1 MGPALKYLALLA
13 VLGTTLVSALPED
26 AKHRKKAIGIF
37 NIVKFPNEVCISG
50 SANQNGTCY
59 TAEECTSRDGVA
71 SGTCADGYGVCC
83 IITISCGST
92 SAENCTYLSQSAS
105 NSPNVDAS
113 PDDSRACTYKICP
126 RDSSIR
132 RIRFDL
138 TTFAIAGPVGIVGNE
153 AALFAAGPIIGNTIA
168 GGATLGPSVGQCNTD
183 TFSISGTR
191 GPYPT
196 ICGMNSGQHMIV
208 DTDGTTCVTA
218 SFSFG
223 LETSSRSYTI
233 HALQYAEG
241 HTMAGDPGCL
251 QYYTGDMGTVS
262 TFNWQGRA
270 DEITSIHLAN
280 QDYNVCVRNNVG
292 SCRIC
297 WAETSAAIAAGTS
310 GSFALSNLAADG
322 VAKGENDGTAGAC
335 LTDFVEI
342 PQGVVIGTDATAIQ
356 AADGFDRFCGV
367 LLAAAQGVA
376 STTVCSAATPF
387 KMRVFTDGTEGV
399 DNTAGL
405 LMGNANEFSAGEAGD
420 AIGSWGFDLHF
431 AQVGCT

>member
-1 MGPALKYLALLA
+1 MGPLKYLALLA

-26 AKHRKKAIGIF
+26 AKNRKKAIGIF

-50 SANQNGTCY
+50 AANQNGTCY

-92 SAENCTYLSQSAS
+92 SAENCTYLTQSAS
-105 NSPNVDAS
+105 NSPNLDS
-113 PDDSRACTYKICP
+113 TDDTRACTYKICP

-138 TTFAIAGPVGIVGNE
+138 TTFAIAGPVAIDLAGM
-153 AALFAAGPIIGNTIA
+153 FAAGAVDDVLGNPIA
-168 GGATLGPSVGQCNTD
+168 GGATLGPSVGQCHTD

-270 DEITSIHLAN
+270 DRFTSVHLAN

-297 WAETSAAIAAGTS
+297 WAETSAASAGIA

-322 VAKGENDGTAGAC
+322 LAMAEADADCT
-335 LTDFVEI
+335 TDYIEI
-342 PQGVVIGTDATAIQ
+342 PQGLAMAIAATAT
-356 AADGFDRFCGV
+356 ALVDGVDKFCGT
-367 LLAAAQGVA
+367 LLADVTGDA
-376 STTVCSAATPF
+376 SATVCSAATPF
-387 KMRVFTDGTEGV
+387 KMRVVTDGGEAV
-399 DNTAGL
+399 DDTTDFA
-405 LMGNANEFSAGEAGD
+405 MGNANEFSAGAAMD
-420 AIGSWGFDLHF
+420 AIGYWGFDLHF
-431 AQVGCT
+431 AQVGCA

>member
-1 MGPALKYLALLA
+1 MGPLKYLALLA

-37 NIVKFPNEVCISG
+37 NIVKFPNDVCISG

-92 SAENCTYLSQSAS
+92 SAENCTYLSQTAS
-105 NSPNVDAS
+105 NAPNVDSS

-153 AALFAAGPIIGNTIA
+153 AALFAAGPLIGKTIA

-183 TFSISGTR
+183 TFSISGTL

-251 QYYTGDMGTVS
+251 QYYTGDEGTVS

-270 DEITSIHLAN
+270 DLITSVHLAN
-280 QDYNVCVRNNVG
+280 QDYNVCIRNNIG

-297 WAETSAAIAAGTS
+297 WAETSTGGPAGTP

-322 VAKGENDGTAGAC
+322 AAKAEVDGTC
-335 LTDFVEI
+335 LTDYVEI
-342 PQGVVIGTDATAIQ
+342 PQGLALATA
-356 AADGFDRFCGV
+356 AAAIDANDGVDKFCGV
-367 LLAAAQGVA
+367 LLAPAQGAA
-376 STTVCSAATPF
+376 SLTVCSAARPF
-387 KMRVFTDGTEGV
+387 KMRVVTDGTELV
-399 DNTAGL
+399 DADANYALGL
-405 LMGNANEFSAGEAGD
+405 SNEFSAGAAGD

-431 AQVGCT
+431 AQVGCA

>member
-37 NIVKFPNEVCISG
+37 NVVKFPNDVCISG
-50 SANQNGTCY
+50 SATQNGTCY
-59 TAEECTSRDGVA
+59 TAEECSSRDGVA

-92 SAENCTYLSQSAS
+92 SSENCTYLSQTAS
-105 NSPNVDAS
+105 NAPNVDTS

-153 AALFAAGPIIGNTIA
+153 AALFAAGPIIGSTIA

-251 QYYTGDMGTVS
+251 QYYTGDEGTVS

-270 DEITSIHLAN
+270 DRITSIHLAN
-280 QDYNVCVRNNVG
+280 QDYDVCVRNNVG

-297 WAETSAAIAAGTS
+297 WVETVLVAAAGNR
-310 GSFALSNLAADG
+310 GSFALSNLAA
-322 VAKGENDGTAGAC
+322 NGAAMAEVDATC
-335 LTDFVEI
+335 TLDYVEI
-342 PQGVVIGTDATAIQ
+342 PQGLAMATA
-356 AADGFDRFCGV
+356 AAAIDANDGFDRFCGV
-367 LLAAAQGVA
+367 LLAPAQAAA
-376 STTVCSAATPF
+376 SAAVCSAATPF
-387 KMRVFTDGTEGV
+387 KMRVVTDATEAV
-399 DNTAGL
+399 DNTPAFA
-405 LMGNANEFSAGEAGD
+405 MGKVNEFSGGAAND
-420 AIGSWGFDLHF
+420 PIGSWGFELNF
-431 AQVGCT
+431 AQVGCA

>member
-37 NIVKFPNEVCISG
+37 NIVKFPNDVCISG

-92 SAENCTYLSQSAS
+92 SAENCTYLSQTAS
-105 NSPNVDAS
+105 NAPNVDSS

-138 TTFAIAGPVGIVGNE
+138 TTFAIAGPVPIDVATMFNAGAVGKTV
-153 AALFAAGPIIGNTIA
+153 AGS
-168 GGATLGPSVGQCNTD
+168 ATLGPSVGQCNTD

-251 QYYTGDMGTVS
+251 QYYTGDTGTAS

-270 DEITSIHLAN
+270 DLITSVHLAN
-280 QDYNVCVRNNVG
+280 QDYNVCIRNNIG

-297 WAETSAAIAAGTS
+297 WAETSTGGPAGTP

-322 VAKGENDGTAGAC
+322 AAMAEVDGTC

-342 PQGVVIGTDATAIQ
+342 SQGLAIATA
-356 AADGFDRFCGV
+356 AAAIDANDGVDRFCGT
-367 LLAAAQGVA
+367 LLAPAAGAA
-376 STTVCSAATPF
+376 SLTVCSAATPF
-387 KMRVFTDGTEGV
+387 KMRVVTDGGEAV
-399 DNTAGL
+399 DGTAGFA
-405 LMGNANEFSAGEAGD
+405 MGQGNELSAGAAGD
-420 AIGSWGFDLHF
+420 AIGSWGFELHF
-431 AQVGCT
+431 AQVGCTN

>member
-1 MGPALKYLALLA
+1 MGPLKYLALLA
-13 VLGTTLVSALPED
+13 VLGTTLVSALPQD

-37 NIVKFPNEVCISG
+37 NIVKFPNDVCISG
-50 SANQNGTCY
+50 SATQNGTCY
-59 TAEECTSRDGVA
+59 TAEECSSRDGVA

-92 SAENCTYLSQSAS
+92 SAENCTYLSQTAS
-105 NSPNVDAS
+105 NAPNVDTS

-138 TTFAIAGPVGIVGNE
+138 TTFAIAGPVPIDVANMFQ
-153 AALFAAGPIIGNTIA
+153 AANQIGKTAA

-251 QYYTGDMGTVS
+251 QYYTGDEGTVS

-270 DEITSIHLAN
+270 DLITSVHLAN

-297 WAETSAAIAAGTS
+297 WAETSTAAATIA
-310 GSFALSNLAADG
+310 GSFALSHLAADG
-322 VAKGENDGTAGAC
+322 AAMAEVDGTCTSDYIEISQGLAIGTAAAAIDANDGV
-335 LTDFVEI
+335 DK
-342 PQGVVIGTDATAIQ
+342 
-356 AADGFDRFCGV
+356 FCGT
-367 LLAAAQGVA
+367 LLAPAQGAA
-376 STTVCSAATPF
+376 SLTVCSAARPF
-387 KMRVFTDGTEGV
+387 KMRVVTDGTELV
-399 DNTAGL
+399 DGDANVGL
-405 LMGNANEFSAGEAGD
+405 GLSNEFSAGALGD

-431 AQVGCT
+431 AQVGCA

>member
-1 MGPALKYLALLA
+1 MGPLKYLALLA

-37 NIVKFPNEVCISG
+37 NVVKFPNDVCISG
-50 SANQNGTCY
+50 SATQNGTCY
-59 TAEECTSRDGVA
+59 TAEECSSRDGVA

-92 SAENCTYLSQSAS
+92 SSENCTYLSQTAS
-105 NSPNVDAS
+105 NSPNVDSS

-138 TTFAIAGPVGIVGNE
+138 TTFAIAGPVPIDVANMFNAGAVGNTV
-153 AALFAAGPIIGNTIA
+153 AGSL
-168 GGATLGPSVGQCNTD
+168 TLGPSVGQCNTD

-251 QYYTGDMGTVS
+251 QYYTGDEGTVS

-270 DEITSIHLAN
+270 DQITSVHLAN

-297 WAETSAAIAAGTS
+297 WAETSTGGPAGTA
-310 GSFALSNLAADG
+310 GSFALSNVAADG
-322 VAKGENDGTAGAC
+322 AAMAEVDATC
-335 LTDFVEI
+335 VTDFVEI
-342 PQGVVIGTDATAIQ
+342 SQGLAIGTAAAAIDAN
-356 AADGFDRFCGV
+356 DGVDKFCGV
-367 LLAAAQGVA
+367 LLAPAQGAA
-376 STTVCSAATPF
+376 SLTVCSAARPF
-387 KMRVFTDGTEGV
+387 KMRVVTDGGEAV
-399 DNTAGL
+399 DN
-405 LMGNANEFSAGEAGD
+405 SAGFAMGGGNELSAGAAGD

-431 AQVGCT
+431 AQVGCA

>member
-1 MGPALKYLALLA
+1 MGPLKYLALLA

-37 NIVKFPNEVCISG
+37 NIVKFPNEVCTSG
-50 SANQNGTCY
+50 SANQDGTCY

-83 IITISCGST
+83 VITISCGST
-92 SAENCTYLSQSAS
+92 SSENCTYLSQTAS
-105 NSPNVDAS
+105 NSPNVDSS

-153 AALFAAGPIIGNTIA
+153 ALLFGANAVSGAIEIGNPA
-168 GGATLGPSVGQCNTD
+168 ATGLTVGPSVGQCNTD

-218 SFSFG
+218 LFSFG

-241 HTMAGDPGCL
+241 HTMAGEPGCL
-251 QYYTGDMGTVS
+251 QYYTEDEGTVS

-270 DEITSIHLAN
+270 DLITSVHLAN

-297 WAETSAAIAAGTS
+297 WAETSAAAAGIA
-310 GSFALSNLAADG
+310 GSFAISPLAADG
-322 VAKGENDGTAGAC
+322 VAIAGVDTGTCA
-335 LTDFVEI
+335 TDFVEI
-342 PQGVVIGTDATAIQ
+342 PQGLAIGTAAAAIDAN
-356 AADGFDRFCGV
+356 DGFDRFCGT
-367 LLAAAQGVA
+367 LLAPAAGAA
-376 STTVCSAATPF
+376 SLTVCSKWA
-387 KMRVFTDGTEGV
+387 
-399 DNTAGL
+399 
-405 LMGNANEFSAGEAGD
+405 FSCR
-420 AIGSWGFDLHF
+420 
-431 AQVGCT
+431 QK

>member
-37 NIVKFPNEVCISG
+37 NIVKFPNDVCISG
-50 SANQNGTCY
+50 SATQNGTCY
-59 TAEECTSRDGVA
+59 TAEECSSRDGVA

-92 SAENCTYLSQSAS
+92 SAENCTYLSQTAS
-105 NSPNVDAS
+105 NAPNVDSS

-138 TTFAIAGPVGIVGNE
+138 TTFAIAGPVPIDVATMFNAGAVGKTV
-153 AALFAAGPIIGNTIA
+153 AGS
-168 GGATLGPSVGQCNTD
+168 ATLGPSVGQCNTD

-251 QYYTGDMGTVS
+251 QYYTGDEGTVS

-270 DEITSIHLAN
+270 DLITSIHLAN

-297 WAETSAAIAAGTS
+297 WSETNAAAAGAA
-310 GSFALSNLAADG
+310 GSFALSQLSAGGAAMSEIDG
-322 VAKGENDGTAGAC
+322 NC
-335 LTDFVEI
+335 NTDFVEI
-342 PQGVVIGTDATAIQ
+342 PQGLVMATAATAIQ
-356 AADGFDRFCGV
+356 AAPGVDKFCGV
-367 LLAAAQGVA
+367 LLASPRAAV
-376 STTVCSAATPF
+376 STAVCSAATPF
-387 KMRVFTDGTEGV
+387 KMRVVTDGTELV
-399 DNTAGL
+399 DGTAGFA
-405 LMGNANEFSAGEAGD
+405 MGNINEFSSGVAGD
-420 AIGSWGFDLHF
+420 AIGSWGFELNF
-431 AQVGCT
+431 AQVGCN

>member
-26 AKHRKKAIGIF
+26 AEHRKKAIGIF
-37 NIVKFPNEVCISG
+37 NIVKFPNDVCISG

-92 SAENCTYLSQSAS
+92 SAENCTYLTQTAS
-105 NSPNVDAS
+105 NAPNVDSS

-138 TTFAIAGPVGIVGNE
+138 TTFSIAGPVGIVGNE
-153 AALFAAGPIIGNTIA
+153 AALFAAGPVIGNTIA
-168 GGATLGPSVGQCNTD
+168 GSATLGPSIGQCNTD

-251 QYYTGDMGTVS
+251 QYYTGDTGTAS

-270 DEITSIHLAN
+270 DLITSVHLAN

-297 WAETSAAIAAGTS
+297 WAETNAAAAGAA
-310 GSFALSNLAADG
+310 GSFAISPLAADG
-322 VAKGENDGTAGAC
+322 VAIAAVDATC
-335 LTDFVEI
+335 TLDYVEI
-342 PQGVVIGTDATAIQ
+342 PQGLAVGNAAAAIDAM
-356 AADGFDRFCGV
+356 DGFDRFCGT
-367 LLAAAQGVA
+367 LLAPAAGAA
-376 STTVCSAATPF
+376 SLTVCSAATPF
-387 KMRVFTDGTEGV
+387 KMRVVTDGGEAV
-399 DNTAGL
+399 DGTAGFA
-405 LMGNANEFSAGEAGD
+405 MGQGNELSGGAAGD
-420 AIGSWGFDLHF
+420 AIGSWGFELHF
-431 AQVGCT
+431 AQVGCTN